1 MRLLKARLL
10 NMSASGAIQAKW
22 AFSSTT
28 TTVNL
33 QMNNLKSNLPLL
45 KAQEPQEHQD
55 NSAIVV
61 CQQSNQE
68 TLPDQPILE
77 VVEQSLLSWVI
88 NSWETRKRPH
98 LQRQLRTTTT
108 LRASSP
114 SRQPIRSITN
124 WWNSKILLQ
133 SRKTSK
139 RRLLSHSGAMHI
151 SRVASTLIHLPVV
164 FEEI

>member
-88 NSWETRKRPH
+88 NS
-98 LQRQLRTTTT
+98 
-108 LRASSP
+108 
-114 SRQPIRSITN
+114 
-124 WWNSKILLQ
+124 
-133 SRKTSK
+133 
-139 RRLLSHSGAMHI
+139 
-151 SRVASTLIHLPVV
+151 
-164 FEEI
+164 